1 MDLGLDL
8 KFKMAAPMIVGT
20 SILPFTNS
28 KHEEEIQQHSNDAKS
43 IIEKAKSCQKN
54 DPYAAKALLLTAKT
68 LYPSEFCVQVS
79 LVSLTH

>member
-1 MDLGLDL
+1 
-8 KFKMAAPMIVGT
+8 MIVGT